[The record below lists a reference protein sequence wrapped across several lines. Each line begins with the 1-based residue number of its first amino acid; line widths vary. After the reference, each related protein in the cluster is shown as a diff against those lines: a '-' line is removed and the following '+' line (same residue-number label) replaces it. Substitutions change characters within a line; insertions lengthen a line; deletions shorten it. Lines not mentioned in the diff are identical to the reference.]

1 MRSDDIIENDYGMCS
16 QQSII
21 FQDVIKDYG
30 FDYGS
35 VGFNA
40 PNFKHFASAVKV
52 NDDWYFFDSNME
64 PKYDR
69 TDPSIFNAVVLAD
82 KDVLNSIYVRNIKNN
97 SVSTKGLKSTMV
109 ALKDINKFPAS
120 TGVLV

>member
-1 MRSDDIIENDYGMCS
+1 
-16 QQSII
+16 
-21 FQDVIKDYG
+21 
-30 FDYGS
+30 
-35 VGFNA
+35 
-40 PNFKHFASAVKV
+40 
-52 NDDWYFFDSNME
+52 ME